1 MLEEKIRTNKTS
13 AFPNF
18 IPQILR
24 DDENAEGKNYLIQSK
39 GKSSM
44 RFIHEPKI
52 E

>member
-24 DDENAEGKNYLIQSK
+24 DDENAEINYINSK
-39 GKSSM
+39 Q
-44 RFIHEPKI
+44 REVFNPVHT
-52 E
+52 